1 MTISLKLGE
10 HLVDAAVQK
19 LKDNMDARIATIRD
33 EYQDDIPLSAPQ
45 LQGGGAR
52 DGSDYYKA
60 GTKSAPRSPFV
71 IVAEGPGEFGGEGVE
86 GPHELFFH
94 PELWV
99 LVCDEHP
106 NREVLGK
113 KLQRLA
119 RAAIES
125 IWDSPPQQ
133 RLLDPGNATLAYSVT
148 PERTV
153 PGPVFDAQTADGQVY
168 QSYFTIIFRTN
179 QLEG

>member
-1 MTISLKLGE
+1 MVNLKLGE
-10 HLVDAAVQK
+10 HLIDAAVQK
-19 LKDNMDARIATIRD
+19 LKDNMDARVAQIND
-33 EYQDDIPLSAPQ
+33 EYQDDVPLHAPG
-45 LQGGGAR
+45 LEGGGAR

-60 GTKSAPRSPFV
+60 GTKSAARSPFV
-71 IVAEGPGEFGGEGVE
+71 IVAEGPGEFGGEGSE
-86 GPHELFFH
+86 GPHELLFR

-106 NREVLGK
+106 NREILGK

-125 IWDSPPQQ
+125 IWDSEPQQ
-133 RLLDPGNATLAYSVT
+133 RLTDPGGATLAYDVT

-153 PGPVFDAQTADGQVY
+153 PGQVFERDADEGSVY
-168 QSYFTIIFRTN
+168 QSYFTAIFRIH
-179 QLEG
+179 QREG